1 MYSYITALYFAI
13 PLFIILII
21 VEMLVAY
28 KKGVKINRAADMIS
42 SLSSGITNTTRDG
55 IKFGFLIISY
65 TWLVD
70 QITIITLNPVWL
82 AILIAFITE
91 DFAGYWVHRLN
102 HRVNIFWNRH
112 IIHHSSE
119 EFNLSCALRQSISN
133 NIKFS
138 AIFMIPAAL
147 LGIPPVL
154 FAIIGPIHL
163 FLQFWYHTQLINTM
177 GWLEKIIVTPSHH
190 RVHHAINPE
199 YIDKN
204 YSQIFII
211 WDKLFGTFQQEINS
225 VKPIYGTLKP
235 ANTWNPIIINF
246 RHIIQLLKDAYYTE
260 NYFDKLKIWFMPTG
274 WRPNDVEKKHPITTI
289 VDPYK
294 RVKFDTNNSK
304 LLLGWSW
311 FQLTFTGWM
320 MLYMFSL
327 ISSLDQLSIV
337 LFAGF
342 LILQVSTYTALLDK
356 QDYVIILEIF
366 KCISGVLITYYIQIE
381 TEIISR
387 FIIKSFYT
395 YLFISL
401 GMMFYFNKKE
411 KNSIS
416 TITINQN

>member
-13 PLFIILII
+13 PIFIILIV

-42 SLSSGITNTTRDG
+42 SLSSGITNTTRDS

-70 QITIITLNPVWL
+70 QITIITINPVWL

-133 NIKFS
+133 NIKFN
-138 AIFMIPAAL
+138 AIFMVPAAL
-147 LGIPPVL
+147 LGIPPGL

-163 FLQFWYHTQLINTM
+163 FLQFWYHTQLIDKM

-190 RVHHAINPE
+190 RVHHAINSE

-225 VKPIYGTLKP
+225 VKPVFGTLKP

-274 WRPNDVEKKHPITTI
+274 WRPNDVAKEHPLTTI
-289 VDPYK
+289 IDPYK
-294 RVKFDTNNSK
+294 QVKFDTNNSK
-304 LLLGWSW
+304 ILLGWSW
-311 FQLTFTGWM
+311 FQLIFTGCM

-327 ISSLDQLSIV
+327 ISSLDQLTIA
-337 LFAGF
+337 LLAGF

-356 QDYVIILEIF
+356 QNYVIILELF
-366 KCISGVLITYYIQIE
+366 KCISGVLITYYISLK
-381 TEIISR
+381 TEIISS
-387 FIIKSFYT
+387 FIIESFYT

-411 KNSIS
+411 KNSNS
-416 TITINQN
+416 TITINQS